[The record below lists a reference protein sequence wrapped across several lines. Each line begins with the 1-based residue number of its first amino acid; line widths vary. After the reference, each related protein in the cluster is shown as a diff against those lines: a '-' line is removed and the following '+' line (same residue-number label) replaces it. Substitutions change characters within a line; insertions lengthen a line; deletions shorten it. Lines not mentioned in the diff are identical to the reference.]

1 MAKIGAVRSDEEQR
15 NEPIHLSD
23 HAIKNLQFIRETIE
37 RSTHFTAVPGYGGI
51 LMGLTAIVTAY
62 IAAQQV
68 YRRDWLIAW
77 LIEACL
83 AFSIGLLAMWQ
94 KSKIAEQ
101 SLLSIPARKFAFGF
115 TPSLICGVIIT
126 LGLWRY
132 EHYEI
137 MAPVWM
143 LLYGTSV
150 VTGGAFSARIVPVM
164 GWLFIVLGALA
175 FALPAVYSN
184 YLMAASFGL
193 LHIVFGS
200 IIARRYGG

>member
-1 MAKIGAVRSDEEQR
+1 MAKTNAIKPNEEQR

-23 HAIKNLQFIRETIE
+23 HAIKNLQFIRETME

-51 LMGLTAIVTAY
+51 LMGITAIATAY
-62 IAAQQV
+62 ISMQQV

-83 AFSIGLLAMWQ
+83 AFAIGLLTLWQ
-94 KSKIAEQ
+94 KSKIADQ
-101 SLLSIPARKFAFGF
+101 SLVSVPAKKFAFGF
-115 TPSLICGVIIT
+115 TPPLICGVVIT

-137 MAPVWM
+137 MAPIWM
-143 LLYGTSV
+143 LLYGASV
-150 VTGGAFSARIVPVM
+150 VTGGAFSVRVVPIM
-164 GWLFIVLGALA
+164 GWFFIAFGALA
-175 FALPAVYSN
+175 FALPAGYSN
-184 YLMAASFGL
+184 YLMAASFGI
-193 LHIVFGS
+193 LHIVFGV

>member
-1 MAKIGAVRSDEEQR
+1 MAKIRAIRSDEEQQ

-23 HAIKNLQFIRETIE
+23 HAIKNLQFIRETME

-51 LMGLTAIVTAY
+51 LMGVTAIVTAY
-62 IAAQQV
+62 IANQQV
-68 YRRDWLIAW
+68 YRRDWLVAW
-77 LIEACL
+77 LVEAGL
-83 AFSIGLLAMWQ
+83 AFAIGLLAMWQ
-94 KSKIAEQ
+94 KSKIADQ

-115 TPSLICGVIIT
+115 TPPLVAGIVIT

-150 VTGGAFSARIVPVM
+150 VTGGAFSVRIVPVM
-164 GWLFIVLGALA
+164 GWLFIVLGAIA
-175 FALPAVYSN
+175 FALPAAYGN
-184 YLMAASFGL
+184 YLMAASFGF
-193 LHIVFGS
+193 LHIVFGT